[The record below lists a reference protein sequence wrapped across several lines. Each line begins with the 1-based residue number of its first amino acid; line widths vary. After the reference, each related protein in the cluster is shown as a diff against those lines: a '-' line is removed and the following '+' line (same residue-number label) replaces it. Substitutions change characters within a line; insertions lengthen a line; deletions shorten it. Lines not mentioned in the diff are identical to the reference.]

1 MDDTTTITSPPAGSA
16 RHYALV
22 ARAIAHLRASAPRQ
36 PPLAELAAAAGLS
49 EPHLQRVFS
58 EWAGVSPKRFLQ
70 ALAKERA
77 LQALRESADVLD
89 AALAAG
95 LSGPGRLHDLIVSCE
110 AMTPGEVKAL
120 GAGLAIGHGLAATP
134 FGAALLAW
142 TPRGLCHFEFCD
154 GDGPDAG
161 INEARLDVGALAR
174 DSAAARLAA
183 LRARWPG
190 ASLQRDDAQAA
201 ALAARIFPR
210 VPGPGELHLVL
221 RGTNFQI
228 KVWEALLRTRPGQ
241 LVSYGQLAAMAGL
254 PARASRAVGSAVGAN
269 TLAVLIPCH
278 RVIRGSGEC
287 SDYRWGP
294 VRKLAL
300 QGWEA
305 AREEEALT
313 APP

>member
-1 MDDTTTITSPPAGSA
+1 MDETDTDLPAGAA
-16 RHYALV
+16 RHYAQV
-22 ARAIAHLRASAPRQ
+22 ARAIAHLRAHATRQ
-36 PPLAELAAAAGLS
+36 PSLAEVAAATGLS
-49 EPHLQRVFS
+49 EHHLQRVFS

-70 ALAKERA
+70 ALTKERA
-77 LQALRESADVLD
+77 LRALRESAGVLD

-110 AMTPGEVKAL
+110 AVTPGEVKAL

-154 GDGPDAG
+154 GDGETG
-161 INEARLDVGALAR
+161 R
-174 DSAAARLAA
+174 DGGGGQEPGSRSAAAPLAA
-183 LRARWPG
+183 LRARWPA

-241 LVSYGQLAAMAGL
+241 LVSYGQLAAMAGV
-254 PARASRAVGSAVGAN
+254 PPRASRAVGSAVGAN

-278 RVIRGSGEC
+278 RVIRGSGEG
-287 SDYRWGP
+287 SDYRWGA

-300 QGWEA
+300 QAWEA
-305 AREEEALT
+305 ARQEQALPH
-313 APP
+313 AP